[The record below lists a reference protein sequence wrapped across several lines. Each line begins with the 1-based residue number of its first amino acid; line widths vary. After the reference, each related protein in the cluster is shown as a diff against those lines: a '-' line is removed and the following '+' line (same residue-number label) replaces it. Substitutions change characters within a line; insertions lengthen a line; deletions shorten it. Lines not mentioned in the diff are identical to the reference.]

1 VFCPKCGSI
10 MVPRRK
16 GDRTVL
22 VCPRCGYE
30 VDASK
35 SNPAPLL
42 LKRRVQ
48 HRKEVERTY
57 VIDVEEIFKGV
68 PKMRGVKCP
77 KCGHDEAY
85 YKIIQT
91 RRADEPPTR
100 IYKCTKCGHVWR
112 EYE

>member
-1 VFCPKCGSI
+1 MFCPKCGTI
-10 MVPRRK
+10 MVPRK
-16 GDRTVL
+16 KNGKTVL
-22 VCPRCGYE
+22 VCPKCGYVEE
-30 VDASK
+30 VSK
-35 SNPAPLL
+35 SNSSPLL
-42 LKRRVQ
+42 IKRRFE
-48 HRKEVERTY
+48 HKKEVERTY

-68 PKMRGVKCP
+68 PKMKGVKCP